1 MSVRQRLLQDRG
13 ATGGLEIIPF
23 GFLIFVLGAV
33 MMINSWTVIDSWM
46 AVSAAAR
53 EGARTYVESDPATAW
68 PQAQAAVQGVMDDY
82 GRGTR
87 ALPAARSSTDYNRC
101 QVVTVTA
108 SYDIALINA
117 PFIGSFGSFTTID
130 SSHSE
135 RIDPFRSGDF
145 GGSC

>member
-1 MSVRQRLLQDRG
+1 MTLREHLADQRG
-13 ATGGLEIIPF
+13 ATGGFEIIPF

-53 EGARTYVESDPATAW
+53 EGARTYVESDPTSAW
-68 PQAQAAVQGVMDDY
+68 GDAQIAVQGVMDDY
-82 GRGTR
+82 GRGGR
-87 ALPAARSSTDYNRC
+87 ALPATRSSTDYNRC

-117 PFIGSFGSFTTID
+117 PFIGSFGSFTTVE

>member
-1 MSVRQRLLQDRG
+1 MSLRRRLREQRG
-13 ATGGLEIIPF
+13 ATAGMEVIPF

-53 EGARTYVESDPATAW
+53 EGARTYVESDPVTAW
-68 PQAQAAVQGVMDDY
+68 PDAQRAVQNVMDDY

-87 ALPAARSSTDYNRC
+87 ALPATRSSDDYRRC
-101 QVVTVTA
+101 EVVTITA
-108 SYDIALINA
+108 SYEIALINA

-130 SSHSE
+130 SSHTE

-145 GGSC
+145 AGSC